1 MDVTRG
7 SATSSTITLTS
18 IGEFAGTVDLTM
30 SISPSNAGS
39 PTLRLNPNRITLLS
53 GGTGNA
59 VLTINTI
66 GTTRLGTYTIVVL
79 GVTGT
84 LANSVSINLIVRWKL
99 RPSSSIGMTHAS
111 FCISFDAQHQS
122 FVRAQP
128 AQTRHQT
135 RGHEIQCFCLATV
148 AGATC
153 FRK

>member
-1 MDVTRG
+1 MNVTRG

-66 GTTRLGTYTIVVL
+66 GTTQLGTYTIVVL

-99 RPSSSIGMTHAS
+99 TSELVHRYDTRLVLHIFRRSASIICKSPTRPDSSS
-111 FCISFDAQHQS
+111 D
-122 FVRAQP
+122 
-128 AQTRHQT
+128 TRT
-135 RGHEIQCFCLATV
+135 
-148 AGATC
+148 
-153 FRK
+153 